1 MKPGKNLNGIREEK
15 MDIIKASYLAD
26 KVNGKLIGPDEEISG
41 IFNFLNTSK
50 KGDAVIRHWI
60 DEKGVEIAVS
70 KGVSCIITQNP
81 QGNAIETAKK
91 LKFPIIVTEK
101 IELANA
107 FAISW
112 AVKNFA
118 NDSIRIVVTGTNGKS
133 TTAHMIHSILTEAG
147 YNTYTNTDSK
157 SEFNTL
163 IDPIVSK
170 QIADFP
176 DKIEA
181 MVVEVSEVQG
191 WLGKLMKNH
200 ANLMTSAVDPNVV
213 VLTNVALDH
222 IGLVNSV
229 EEAFDEISGSIKALQ
244 KPKKTIAV
252 LNHDD
257 PLIRKMENF
266 KGNDTK
272 VIFYGEGTAVESKA
286 EGIFYEGKLLI
297 KKEDLPF
304 KSQHFLQN
312 TMAAIGAVL
321 ALNIDFKSIK
331 NAVSSYKP
339 LKRRFTIL
347 NQNPL
352 IIDDFAHNPNG
363 IIATINSAAK
373 ITKGKLCLVTAIR
386 GSRGDPINLA
396 NAEAIAKSLK
406 GLEEGI
412 DFTLIITTSTDFVD
426 DANVVKISEKDVFIN
441 TVEKEGLD
449 YIFHGT
455 LRGALD
461 YALKS
466 AGEEDTILLIGAQGM
481 DPASDVLKS
490 ID

>member
-1 MKPGKNLNGIREEK
+1 
-15 MDIIKASYLAD
+15 MDIIKTSYLAD
-26 KVNGKLIGPDEEISG
+26 KVNGKLIGPDKEISG

-50 KGDAVIRHWI
+50 RGDAVIRHWI

-91 LKFPIIVTEK
+91 LKFPLIITEK

-112 AVKNFA
+112 AVENFA
-118 NDSIRIVVTGTNGKS
+118 TDSIRIVVTGTNGKS
-133 TTAHMIHSILTEAG
+133 TTTHMIYSILKEAG

-170 QIADFP
+170 QIAEFP

-200 ANLMTSAVDPNVV
+200 ASLMTSAIDPNVV

-229 EEAFDEISGSIKALQ
+229 EEAFDEISGSIKALK

-266 KGNDTK
+266 KGNDTE
-272 VIFYGEGTAVESKA
+272 VIFYGEGAAVESKA

-304 KSQHFLQN
+304 KSQHFIQN
-312 TMAAIGAVL
+312 TMAAIEASLSLNVDLKYIKSAVT
-321 ALNIDFKSIK
+321 
-331 NAVSSYKP
+331 SYKP
-339 LKRRFTIL
+339 LKRRFNIL
-347 NQNPL
+347 SQNPL

-363 IIATINSAAK
+363 IVVTINSAAK

-396 NAEAIAKSLK
+396 NAEAIVKGLK
-406 GLEEGI
+406 GLEKGTN
-412 DFTLIITTSTDFVD
+412 FNLIITTSTDFVD
-426 DANVVKISEKDVFIN
+426 KANVVKNSEKDVFLN
-441 TVEKEGLD
+441 TLEKEGLS
-449 YIFHGT
+449 YIFHET
-455 LRGALD
+455 LHNALKA
-461 YALKS
+461 ALKS
-466 AGEEDTILLIGAQGM
+466 AGKEDTILLIGAQGM
-481 DPASDVLKS
+481 DPASDVLRS